1 MKNMTMQVN
10 GNKLVIEVDLAQDLG
25 PSKSGKTVLIAS
37 SEGNVAC
44 PGREQALARNL
55 GEEALDEIEPGGTG
69 RGEVEM
75 KPRVLGEPRLHRG
88 RRHR

>member
-10 GNKLVIEVDLAQDLG
+10 GNKLVIAVDLSQDLG

-44 PGREQALARNL
+44 PGREDVKVGLNVYRYP
-55 GEEALDEIEPGGTG
+55 E
-69 RGEVEM
+69 
-75 KPRVLGEPRLHRG
+75 K
-88 RRHR
+88 